1 MQKLTDKEIEK
12 KWRELEDV
20 LFIEA
25 KDFYEGN
32 EEYKDDIKL
41 LLANNWFVFNAGTS
55 LQDVWHWFS
64 EQHSKGVGWLMNE
77 LRG

>member
-1 MQKLTDKEIEK
+1 MEKLTDKEIEE

-25 KDFYEGN
+25 KDFYKGN
-32 EEYKDDIKL
+32 EEYKDDIEL
-41 LLANNWFVFNAGTS
+41 LLANNWFVFNAGIP
-55 LQDVWHWFS
+55 LQDVWYWFN

-77 LRG
+77 IR

>member
-55 LQDVWHWFS
+55 LQDV
-64 EQHSKGVGWLMNE
+64 
-77 LRG
+77 